1 MIPSTPPTRFDEL
14 REIWQRELEAGRLEA
29 AVEVIDEACRWAE
42 EHGSR
47 DQQDLGLCNR
57 AAVAV
62 ELRQGDRYVP
72 RLRQILV
79 AGGDAV
85 NARLAAY
92 NIGRYYEL
100 TKDFKKAL
108 FYARIARDRSLLIG
122 RDEWL
127 ASSHNQVGS
136 ALLAESRVA
145 EATAEYEK
153 ALALMPADSRT
164 WRARILDNLGY
175 CRVLQGRV
183 NEGFALLYQ
192 SLHIL
197 RRCGARRYELST
209 RLDLSFAHLQ
219 SHRLRHARRHA
230 ERALALAREADEAD
244 SIKNA
249 LFLLGEVAS
258 VAGDDEEAAHW
269 FGLLQRDFF
278 PDAAYL
284 SGFLQAVNVC
294 GLINLHA

>member
-1 MIPSTPPTRFDEL
+1 MNRFDEL
-14 REIWQRELEAGRLEA
+14 REIWQQEIEAGRLESA
-29 AVEVIDEACRWAE
+29 ARVIEEACRWAE
-42 EHGSR
+42 AHGSR
-47 DQQDLGLCNR
+47 DQRDLGMCNR
-57 AAVAV
+57 AAVSI
-62 ELRQGDRYVP
+62 ELGDGFDDLP

-79 AGGDAV
+79 AGGDIV

-100 TKDFKKAL
+100 AKDFKKAL

-122 RDEWL
+122 RADWI

-136 ALLAESRVA
+136 ALLAESRIA
-145 EATAEYEK
+145 EAVSEYEK
-153 ALALMPADSRT
+153 ALELMPAESRT

-175 CRVLQGRV
+175 CRVLQGRFA
-183 NEGFALLYQ
+183 EGLPLLYE
-192 SLHIL
+192 SLAIL
-197 RRCGARRYELST
+197 RRCGARRYEVST

-219 SHRLRHARRHA
+219 MQRLRHARRHA
-230 ERALALAREADEAD
+230 ERALELAREADEVD

-258 VAGDDEEAAHW
+258 VAGDEEMAAHW
-269 FGLLQRDFF
+269 FGILQSDFF
-278 PDAAYL
+278 PDAGYL

-294 GLINLHA
+294 GMINLHA